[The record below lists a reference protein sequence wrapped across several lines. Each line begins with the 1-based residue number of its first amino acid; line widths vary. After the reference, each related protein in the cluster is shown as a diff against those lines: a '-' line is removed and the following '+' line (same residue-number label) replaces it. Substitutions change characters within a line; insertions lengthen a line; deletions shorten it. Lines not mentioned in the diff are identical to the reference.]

1 MAQPNQLRP
10 PGSLRCGTATGM
22 DAAEAAP
29 QRKESGGLG
38 WFGWA
43 MILGLCYLGWRL
55 LRGRLMKPKAGRNY
69 TLGD

>member
-1 MAQPNQLRP
+1 
-10 PGSLRCGTATGM
+10 M
-22 DAAEAAP
+22 DAAQAEPAHK
-29 QRKESGGLG
+29 QSGGLG

-43 MILGLCYLGWRL
+43 LVLGLGYLGWRL